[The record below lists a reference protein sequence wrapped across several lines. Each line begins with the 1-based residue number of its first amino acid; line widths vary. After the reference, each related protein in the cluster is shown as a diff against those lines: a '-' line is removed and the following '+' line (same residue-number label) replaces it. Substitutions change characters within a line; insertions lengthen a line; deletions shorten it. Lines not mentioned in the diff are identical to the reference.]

1 MRTIT
6 LRPLT
11 VEDLPQV
18 IAVEAELFPE
28 PWSWRMYEEELTELP
43 GRHYVCAIVDGQFA
57 GWAGCSVQVGEGH
70 VMTIGTLAPFRRQGV
85 ARTLL
90 DDLITAA
97 TDLGATRLILEVAAS
112 NTAAQAL
119 YRQSHFAPVGLR
131 RGYYAHGGD
140 ALVMVRA
147 LGATP

>member
-1 MRTIT
+1 MTTIT

-11 VEDLPQV
+11 VDDLTDV

-28 PWSWRMYEEELTELP
+28 PWSWRMYVEELTELP
-43 GRHYVCAIVDGQFA
+43 GRHYVCAVVDGHFA

-70 VMTIGTLAPFRRQGV
+70 VMTIGTLVPFRRLGV
-85 ARTLL
+85 ARALL
-90 DDLITAA
+90 EDLIEAA
-97 TDLGATRLILEVAAS
+97 TERGASRLILEVAAS

-119 YRQSHFAPVGLR
+119 YRKCHFAPVGLR

-140 ALVMVRA
+140 ALVMLRA
-147 LGATP
+147 LGADA

>member
-1 MRTIT
+1 MTTIT
-6 LRPLT
+6 LRPLR
-11 VEDLPQV
+11 VADLPAV

-43 GRHYVCAIVDGQFA
+43 GRHYVCAMVGEHFA

-70 VMTIGTLAPFRRQGV
+70 VMTIGTLVPFRRQGV
-85 ARTLL
+85 AQALL
-90 DDLITAA
+90 EDLITAA
-97 TDLGATRLILEVAAS
+97 TDLGASRLILEVAAS

-119 YRQSHFAPVGLR
+119 YRKSHFAPVGLR

-140 ALVMVRA
+140 ALVMMRA
-147 LGATP
+147 LEAMP